1 MHNLI
6 TIPNIMSTHFNSLKI
21 YISNKNKIRLKIK
34 YARVINYDCDCKIF
48 ISFNKILQESLKEL
62 YTLQNA

>member
-6 TIPNIMSTHFNSLKI
+6 TIPNIMNTHFNCLKI

-34 YARVINYDCDCKIF
+34 YARVINCNCKIF

-62 YTLQNA
+62 SMLQNA